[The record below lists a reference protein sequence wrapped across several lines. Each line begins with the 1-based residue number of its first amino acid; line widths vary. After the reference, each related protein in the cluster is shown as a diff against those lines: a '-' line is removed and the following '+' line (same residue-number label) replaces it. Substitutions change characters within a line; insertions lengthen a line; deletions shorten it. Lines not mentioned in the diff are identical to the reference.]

1 MKRLLGRIVR
11 VLGSF
16 PEWLLQDMPGP
27 LGNKGRY
34 RYWKMRMRSLGKGV
48 TFGRGVRVG
57 NPAWI
62 TIGANTWIDDDVVLL
77 AGPPGESQR
86 FTSFKKNENYSKS
99 TGELW
104 IGRNCHIAQQVVLQA
119 HGGLFVGDNSGIASG
134 ARVYTLS
141 HHYKDLTGL
150 APRETVFKFT
160 PRANGEEQALIA
172 APVVLEDNTALGLN
186 SVVLPGATI
195 KTGSWVGV
203 LSTVTGEI
211 AANSIASGNP
221 ARVVKTIR

>member
-1 MKRLLGRIVR
+1 MIKSLARLSR
-11 VLGSF
+11 VLWSV
-16 PEWLLQDMPGP
+16 PEWIVQSMPGP

-34 RYWKMRMRSLGKGV
+34 YYWKMRMKSLGKGI
-48 TFGRGVRVG
+48 TFGRGVRIG
-57 NPAWI
+57 SPEWI
-62 TIGANTWIDDDVVLL
+62 SIGDNTWIDDDVVLL
-77 AGPPGESQR
+77 AGPPSDSQR
-86 FTSFKKNENYSKS
+86 FTAFKKNESFSKS

-104 IGRNCHIAQQVVLQA
+104 IGKNCHVAQQVVLQA
-119 HGGLFVGDNSGIASG
+119 HGGLYIGDNSGIASG

-160 PRANGEEQALIA
+160 PRASGEEQALIA
-172 APVVLEDNTALGLN
+172 AAVVLEDNTALGLN

-195 KTGSWVGV
+195 RTGSWIGV

-211 AANSIASGNP
+211 PANSIASGSP
-221 ARVVKTIR
+221 AKVMKTIR